1 MCRRLFIRQFNESIG
16 VGFMDNKKEILQRL
30 TQISY
35 FARVCKL
42 QNELGMGVYI
52 ALIKDL
58 ATEVEELLG
67 VED

>member
-1 MCRRLFIRQFNESIG
+1 
-16 VGFMDNKKEILQRL
+16 MDNKKEILQRL
-30 TQISY
+30 TQISD
-35 FARVCKL
+35 FSRVCKL

>member
-1 MCRRLFIRQFNESIG
+1 MCRRLFIRQLNESIG

-30 TQISY
+30 TQISD